1 MLKNINSQDL
11 LTNFNILYQL
21 QNYNHNSEIK
31 TKWSKKKFF
40 STILFD

>member
-31 TKWSKKKFF
+31 NKMVEKKVFF
-40 STILFD
+40 DHFV